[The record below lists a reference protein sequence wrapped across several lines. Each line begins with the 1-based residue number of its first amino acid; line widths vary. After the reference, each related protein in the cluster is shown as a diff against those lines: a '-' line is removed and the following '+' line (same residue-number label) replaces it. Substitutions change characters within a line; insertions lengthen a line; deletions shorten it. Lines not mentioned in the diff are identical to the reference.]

1 MCASSFKLDDLIK
14 GGLEMLSPKR
24 IEGEESISG
33 RVFAKCSVWAVYLTE
48 TIAHGG
54 DYHCFADEK
63 LSLRKDS

>member
-1 MCASSFKLDDLIK
+1 
-14 GGLEMLSPKR
+14 MLSPKR